1 MYSLLDL
8 TQHLLDS
15 HNIRVDQN
23 QLTDLRNIGYYHG
36 YKGYRFIREPQD
48 RIEFKELREIT
59 ALNRFDM
66 DVKSLVYPKIMFI
79 ETALKNYFLECLL
92 ADSQSPNMSVIYEKS
107 LTHYRSF
114 DKGSHKYK
122 EELSKL
128 MNLQIRI
135 KSALIRD
142 YNAKRKVVEHFL
154 NSDKPIPVWAVVE
167 TLTLG
172 EFGTFFCCAKKEI
185 RINTSKLLNLPTNLD
200 ADGNMISYMIY
211 ALRDLRN
218 AVAHNGVVFDTR
230 FKNSQVNGQ
239 LTALLEKE
247 LGITDLDFKFIDAY
261 IILITYIYDKMSNG
275 TKVCRSFLKEY
286 DKFCESLCSV
296 IQKDTYFRIV
306 GSRHKG
312 NLESLIKR
320 YMPTSPDAEAKEV
333 KKEEKNCRN
342 CQL

>member
-66 DVKSLVYPKIMFI
+66 DVKSLVYPKIMLI

-154 NSDKPIPVWAVVE
+154 NSDKPIPVWAVFE

-211 ALRDLRN
+211 ALRFAECRRPQRRCVRHPL
-218 AVAHNGVVFDTR
+218 
-230 FKNSQVNGQ
+230 Q
-239 LTALLEKE
+239 E
-247 LGITDLDFKFIDAY
+247 LAGERAADCPA
-261 IILITYIYDKMSNG
+261 
-275 TKVCRSFLKEY
+275 
-286 DKFCESLCSV
+286 
-296 IQKDTYFRIV
+296 
-306 GSRHKG
+306 
-312 NLESLIKR
+312 
-320 YMPTSPDAEAKEV
+320 
-333 KKEEKNCRN
+333 
-342 CQL
+342 